1 LLCRIAPAY
10 VLYIFLGMNHSNCFL
25 LSAILKRHCVAANR
39 ECSQQVNYKIN
50 LGIARCGYEPADIFA
65 ALLVQVTTS

>member
-1 LLCRIAPAY
+1 
-10 VLYIFLGMNHSNCFL
+10 MNHSNCFL

-65 ALLVQVTTS
+65 ALLVQVKFALLEMSR